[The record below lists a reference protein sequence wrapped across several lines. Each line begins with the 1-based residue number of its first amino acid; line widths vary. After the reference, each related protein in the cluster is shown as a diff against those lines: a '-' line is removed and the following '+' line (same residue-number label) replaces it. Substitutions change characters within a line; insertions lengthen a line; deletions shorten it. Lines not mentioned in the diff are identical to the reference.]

1 MTIPDPLPSDLLLD
15 NALERAQKEQRP
27 VSELLFEAYC
37 EKAQIDCEPI
47 PTEKGVKTPDYELS
61 IGGQVIIAEVKEL
74 LEEDEAQ
81 GQVKSEIVGARIRE
95 KIRQCARQLKTRTG
109 SLHPRM
115 LLLYRNGGLG
125 YFTAHITAA
134 MYGTTVIEM
143 AVPRDRSVRPYIVGE
158 WFGPGKR
165 MTPDQGT
172 SISAVGVVF
181 RGGPNWDFDLLV
193 YHNAHAAVPIEP
205 GLLTEHGI
213 RQLHMDFGSGQWLS
227 NKPGPP

>member
-15 NALERAQKEQRP
+15 NALERAQKEKRT

-37 EKAQIDCEPI
+37 ERTQIDCEPI

-81 GQVKSEIVGARIRE
+81 GQVKSEIVGDRIRE

-109 SLHPRM
+109 SRHPRM
-115 LLLYRNGGLG
+115 LVLYRNGGLG

-158 WFGPGKR
+158 RFGPGKR
-165 MTPDQGT
+165 MTPDHNT

-205 GLLTEHGI
+205 ELLTEHGI
-213 RQLHMDFGSGQWLS
+213 RQLHMDCGSGQWLS